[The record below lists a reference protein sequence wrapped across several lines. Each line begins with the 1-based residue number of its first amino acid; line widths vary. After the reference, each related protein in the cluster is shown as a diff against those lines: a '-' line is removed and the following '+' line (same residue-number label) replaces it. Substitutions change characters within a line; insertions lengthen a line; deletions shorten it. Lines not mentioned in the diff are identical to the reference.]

1 MSSETSHNDWVISAK
16 GLSKTYRLYD
26 KPHHRLLQS
35 LWRDRRQYYRE
46 FFALHDVSFQLAR
59 GETLGI
65 IGRNG
70 AGKST
75 LLQILCGTLT
85 PSTGEV
91 LVRGRIAALLE
102 LGTGFNPEFTG
113 RENIAINAAILGL
126 TPSQIS
132 DRFDDII
139 AFADIGQFID
149 QPVKTYSSG
158 MYVRLA
164 FAVIIH
170 VQPDILVVDEALA
183 VGDALFQAKCMS
195 RMRRMLD
202 DGVSLLFISH
212 DIAAVKALC
221 QRALWLQGG
230 QVRALGT
237 TAEVTRAYDQ
247 DWIRQANTA
256 QGLEELSVPSSD
268 AESNLLHAAAAT
280 AVQLLSWGWG
290 CHNMLSSQARAA
302 YGDVLQLRLRLR
314 IQQPCNNL
322 VVSYHIKNR
331 QNQHVIGGHS
341 ADCTEVYGRSCQAGE
356 IFELCFSIPIY
367 LHEGSYALTV
377 LVSSIGDV
385 ARYTDAIF
393 HLWADDLGT
402 LQVMPRPRFP
412 LSDLV
417 EPPVDFVFKTH
428 TPWVVLDDFFP
439 NLLTGFRVAEYNAH
453 LESFPQLE
461 VLSTLSDFWT
471 EHERY
476 AQHYPHLAQ
485 RVRPYDVQWLSGCGF
500 AYINFLN
507 NAAHFLSDLE
517 RHDVPFVLTL
527 YPGGGFGLDENDSN
541 MKLAKVLASPLLQAL
556 IATQP
561 VTEAYLR
568 RFAASR
574 GLGLPP
580 IYRIDGVVVNPQ
592 YFDIGLTAHDI
603 YFGAGKST
611 LDICFVAERYMPMA
625 ANKGYPAVVEAIR
638 ALSDLP
644 LLRFHVVGGGYTLE
658 EMNGL
663 DLGDRLQFHGRL
675 ETSSLRRFY
684 AGMDLIISAS
694 QPGLLHPGNFDGFPT
709 GCCVEAALSGVA
721 VMASDALQ
729 QNPGY
734 IDGENMLLLTA
745 EPAGLAL
752 QIETKVRELVKA
764 PQRLADLARAGQART
779 RELYSPARQIGERQR
794 ILLTIANQ
802 LGLQQGRAGSV
813 KA

>member
-1 MSSETSHNDWVISAK
+1 MLSETSHNDWVISAQ

-35 LWRDRRQYYRE
+35 LWRGRRQYYRE

-85 PSTGEV
+85 PSAGEV
-91 LVRGRIAALLE
+91 LVQGRIAALLE

-132 DRFDDII
+132 ERLDDII

-164 FAVIIH
+164 FSVIIH

-230 QVRALGT
+230 QVRALGA

-247 DWIRQANTA
+247 DWIRQANAA
-256 QGLEELSVPSSD
+256 QGLEELSVPLPAAD
-268 AESNLLHAAAAT
+268 SNLPHNVGTA

-290 CHNMLSSQARAA
+290 CHNMLSSEARAG
-302 YGDVLQLRLRLR
+302 YGDVLRLRLRLR
-314 IQQPCNNL
+314 IEQPCANL

-341 ADCTEVYGRSCQAGE
+341 ADRTEVYGCSWQAGE
-356 IFELCFSIPIY
+356 ILELCFLIPVQ

-377 LVSSIGDV
+377 LASSIGDI
-385 ARYTDAIF
+385 ARYTDATF

-402 LQVMPRPRFP
+402 LQVMPRTRFP
-412 LSDLV
+412 LSDLI
-417 EPPVDFVFKTH
+417 EPPVDLKVETRA
-428 TPWVVLDDFFP
+428 PWVVLDDFFP
-439 NLLTGFRVAEYNAH
+439 NLLTGFRVAEYNAY

-461 VLSTLSDFWT
+461 VLSTLGDFWT

-476 AQHYPHLAQ
+476 AQYYPHLAQ
-485 RVRPYDVQWLSGCGF
+485 RVCPYDAQWLSGCGL
-500 AYINFLN
+500 AYVNFLN
-507 NAAHFLSDLE
+507 NAAHFLPDLE
-517 RHDVPFVLTL
+517 RHGVPFVLTL
-527 YPGGGFGLDENDSN
+527 YPGGGFGLDEPESDA
-541 MKLAKVLASPLLQAL
+541 KLAKVLASPLLQAL

-561 VTEAYLR
+561 VTEAYVR
-568 RFAASR
+568 RFAADR

-580 IYRIDGVVVNPQ
+580 IHRIDGVVVNPQ
-592 YFDIGLTAHDI
+592 YFDAALTEHDA
-603 YFGAGKST
+603 YFGSGKNR

-625 ANKGYPAVVEAIR
+625 ANKGYPAFVEAAR

-644 LLRFHVVGGGYTLE
+644 QLYFHVVGGGYTPE
-658 EMNGL
+658 EMDDAG
-663 DLGDRLQFHGRL
+663 LGDRLQFHGRL

-734 IDGENMLLLTA
+734 ADGENILLLTA
-745 EPAGLAL
+745 ESAGLAL
-752 QIETKVRELVKA
+752 QIEAQVRELVKV
-764 PQRLADLARAGQART
+764 PQRLAELARAGQART
-779 RELYSPARQIGERQR
+779 RELYAPERQIAERQR
-794 ILLTIANQ
+794 ILRTVANQ
-802 LGLQQGRAGSV
+802 LGLQSGRASGV
-813 KA
+813 TA